1 MTDWVAKPLRSAIKK
16 DRIDELLGA
25 SVRFPV
31 KVAHAPW
38 DFYKLLESLKGRVQP
53 GKGKGRPTNEEWT
66 IRRLVGFR
74 DRTWKRLQRLSE
86 ASVRRGGP
94 RLSPAQIAAFLIEE
108 TIDKTEVG

>member
-1 MTDWVAKPLRSAIKK
+1 MVKNNE
-16 DRIDELLGA
+16 IDKILGA

-31 KVAHAPW
+31 QVGHAPW
-38 DFYKLLESLKGRVQP
+38 DAYRLLDSLKKRLRP
-53 GKGKGRPTNEEWT
+53 GKGKGRPTDEEWT

-74 DRTWKRLQRLSE
+74 SGTWRRLQQLSE

-108 TIDKTEVG
+108 TLKRTDVG

>member
-1 MTDWVAKPLRSAIKK
+1 MMKK
-16 DRIDELLGA
+16 NEIDELLGA

-31 KVAHAPW
+31 KVGHAPW
-38 DFYKLLESLKGRVQP
+38 DVYKLLDSLKDRVQP
-53 GKGKGRPTNEEWT
+53 GKGKGRPTNEDWT

-74 DRTWKRLQRLSE
+74 SRTWKRLQQLSE

-108 TIDKTEVG
+108 TIDRTSAG

>member
-1 MTDWVAKPLRSAIKK
+1 MKK

-31 KVAHAPW
+31 KVGHAPW
-38 DFYKLLESLKGRVQP
+38 DLYKLLDSLKARVQP

-66 IRRLVGFR
+66 IRRLVGFNS
-74 DRTWKRLQRLSE
+74 RTWKRLQKLSD

-108 TIDKTEVG
+108 TVDRTNVG